1 MIWIAV
7 LAWLAFLLMFMFER
21 RQVLLG
27 FSFLVVSGLTTLT
40 LGANLLN
47 QEGPINP
54 LASLMIG
61 LIGIVVLLSIVFGPF
76 LLLMTLLYN
85 SWQLLRREGT
95 RWYNFLS
102 LGLALGVSVYLYL
115 FPRLGNQLQSPTIW
129 YYLYLLVG
137 LWIFYAIALS
147 ISYTVAS
154 FLNLINLV
162 TKPLNYVVV
171 LGAGLN
177 GEEVTPLLASRIDKG
192 IAIYRKHK
200 GSKLIMSGGQGA
212 DEVIS
217 EAQAMTNYAL
227 KQGVP
232 AEDIL
237 LENQSTNTRENIRYS
252 VGLMTGEKRF
262 AIVTNYYHLFRALIF
277 ARKEGVK
284 CIGYG
289 AKTKFYFSLNAFI
302 REFVGYVTIS
312 WKWHAG
318 LLGLLTLAYLI
329 VVALVLKG

>member
-7 LAWLAFLLMFMFER
+7 LAWLVFLLLFFLER
-21 RQVLLG
+21 RQVLIG
-27 FSFLVVSGLTTLT
+27 FSFLMVSGLTMLA

-54 LASLMIG
+54 LVSLVIG
-61 LIGIVVLLSIVFGPF
+61 VLGFIFLVALVFGPF
-76 LLLMTLLYN
+76 LLVTTLFYN

-102 LGLALGVSVYLYL
+102 LGLALGLSVYLYL

-129 YYLYLLVG
+129 YYLYVLIG
-137 LWIFYAIALS
+137 LWMIYAAALS

-177 GEEVTPLLASRIDKG
+177 GEEVTPLLASRINKG
-192 IAIYRKHK
+192 IAIYRKNK

-217 EAQAMTNYAL
+217 EAQAMTNYAV

-232 AEDIL
+232 VEDIL

-302 REFVGYVTIS
+302 REFVGYLTIS

-318 LLGLLTLAYLI
+318 LLGLLTLTYLV